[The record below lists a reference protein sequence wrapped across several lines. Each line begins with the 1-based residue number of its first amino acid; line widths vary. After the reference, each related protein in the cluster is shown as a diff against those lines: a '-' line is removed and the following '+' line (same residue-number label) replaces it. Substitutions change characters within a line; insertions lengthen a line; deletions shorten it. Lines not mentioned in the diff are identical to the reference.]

1 MVGWRSETNLIVP
14 LLSARRSMICKFSKM
29 LDTVEFK
36 DIYTFTFVGMIG
48 ISEFVMVVIVAIRE
62 M

>member
-1 MVGWRSETNLIVP
+1 
-14 LLSARRSMICKFSKM
+14 M
-29 LDTVEFK
+29 LDTVKFK

-48 ISEFVMVVIVAIRE
+48 ISEFVMVVIVAMRE

>member
-1 MVGWRSETNLIVP
+1 MVGWKSETNLTVP

-36 DIYTFTFVGMIG
+36 EYLYLHLRCNDWNI
-48 ISEFVMVVIVAIRE
+48 
-62 M
+62 